1 MRLRF
6 KSRKVLNK
14 SEHLKRRTKTLMIM
28 TMIWNGHSMSILCR
42 SNEDACLL
50 ISWKSSWAHGKCWR
64 LTLQTAC
71 LGREG
76 GSRRESSQ
84 CRGRG
89 PGWGPR
95 LVSSSCLVRREGG
108 SRWCWGCT
116 CHCGPCSRPPRQQSP
131 ATSGKSSV
139 PACQAIWNTETQS
152 VRLLAP
158 SQLQTCAPARPGT
171 WWPCWGSS
179 WGCQWSSPGQK
190 PPHWSASCGSVG
202 FRELSC
208 NKKGLGLSLV
218 NCRKN
223 LQSSVDL
230 NYGL

>member
-139 PACQAIWNTETQS
+139 PACQAIWNTERLSQS
-152 VRLLAP
+152 DCWLRHNYKPVLQLVQEHGGHVGGRLEVVNDHLQDKSLP
-158 SQLQTCAPARPGT
+158 TGQLHVVQLVSVNFPAI
-171 WWPCWGSS
+171 
-179 WGCQWSSPGQK
+179 K
-190 PPHWSASCGSVG
+190 KVSV
-202 FRELSC
+202 
-208 NKKGLGLSLV
+208 
-218 NCRKN
+218 
-223 LQSSVDL
+223 SVW
-230 NYGL
+230 